1 MLKNEKRH
9 VGSDDTGSLDS
20 EFEEVYLEKI
30 EEYTQKK
37 MPPTGQTLF
46 AKAHKDGRYFFG
58 NKVVKIDKEQINSK
72 EIGEIVVNKFKQ
84 VLSEE
89 EIVKFN

>member
-1 MLKNEKRH
+1 VLKNEKRRNV

-20 EFEEVYLEKI
+20 EFEEVYIDKI

-37 MPPTGQTLF
+37 MPTGQTMF

-58 NKVVKIDKEQINSK
+58 NKVI
-72 EIGEIVVNKFKQ
+72 
-84 VLSEE
+84 
-89 EIVKFN
+89 